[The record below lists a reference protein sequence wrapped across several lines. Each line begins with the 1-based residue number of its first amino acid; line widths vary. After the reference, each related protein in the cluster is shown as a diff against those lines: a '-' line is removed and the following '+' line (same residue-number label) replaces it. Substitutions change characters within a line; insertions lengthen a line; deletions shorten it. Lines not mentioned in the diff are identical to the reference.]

1 MRRRDIVNEELI
13 IKHVRMTFDGWNR
26 SILKKRVYLSED
38 AENRYSLIYIDRVKE
53 KQVWEFLEGKPVVA
67 DDNFKWLVAA
77 PKYENYVITMYMD
90 QNMKTI
96 LWYIDMIDGQGI
108 DEDGVYF
115 YNDMFLDLIV
125 LSSGEIIEDDRDE
138 FERALIMGVISQEQ
152 YELVKKTALELKK
165 KVCEDSNWISTYCQE
180 IMTKIERDILEDKCE
195 LRS

>member
-1 MRRRDIVNEELI
+1 MNEELI

-67 DDNFKWLVAA
+67 DDNFKWLVVA

>member
-165 KVCEDSNWISTYCQE
+165 KVCEDSNWISIYCQE

>member
-1 MRRRDIVNEELI
+1 MDDELI
-13 IKHVRMTFDGWNR
+13 IKHVRMTFDEWNR

-38 AENRYSLIYIDRVKE
+38 LENRYSLIYIDRVKE
-53 KQVWEFLEGKPVVA
+53 KQVWKFLKGKPVVA
-67 DDNFKWLVAA
+67 DEGFKWLVVA

-125 LSSGEIIEDDRDE
+125 LNSGEIIEDDRDE

-152 YELVKKTALELKK
+152 YELVNKTALELKEK
-165 KVCEDSNWISTYCQE
+165 IWGDSNWILRYCQS
-180 IMTKIERDILEDKCE
+180 IMTKIEKDILEDKCN
-195 LRS
+195 LFLI

>member
-1 MRRRDIVNEELI
+1 MRRRDVVNEELI

-67 DDNFKWLVAA
+67 DDNFKWLVVA

>member
-1 MRRRDIVNEELI
+1 MNEELI

-53 KQVWEFLEGKPVVA
+53 KQVWEFLESKPVVA

-165 KVCEDSNWISTYCQE
+165 KN
-180 IMTKIERDILEDKCE
+180 M
-195 LRS
+195 

>member
-1 MRRRDIVNEELI
+1 MNEELI

-53 KQVWEFLEGKPVVA
+53 KQVWEFLESKPVVA

-165 KVCEDSNWISTYCQE
+165 KICEDSNWISRYCQE

-195 LRS
+195 LCS

>member
-1 MRRRDIVNEELI
+1 MDDELI
-13 IKHVRMTFDGWNR
+13 IKHVRMTFDEWNR

-38 AENRYSLIYIDRVKE
+38 VGNRYSLIYIDRVKE

-67 DDNFKWLVAA
+67 DEGFKWLVVA

-125 LSSGEIIEDDRDE
+125 LNSGEIIEDDRDE

-152 YELVKKTALELKK
+152 YELVKKTALELKNK
-165 KVCEDSNWISTYCQE
+165 ILGDSNWISRYCQS
-180 IMTKIERDILEDKCE
+180 IMTKIEKDILEDKCN
-195 LRS
+195 LHS

>member
-1 MRRRDIVNEELI
+1 MRRRDVVNEELI

-165 KVCEDSNWISTYCQE
+165 KVCENSNWISTYCQE

>member
-1 MRRRDIVNEELI
+1 MNEELI

-38 AENRYSLIYIDRVKE
+38 AENRYSLIHIDRVKE

-67 DDNFKWLVAA
+67 DDNFKWLVVA

-165 KVCEDSNWISTYCQE
+165 KVCENSNWISTYCQE

>member
-1 MRRRDIVNEELI
+1 MNEELI